1 MKREN
6 TKRKKVWEKVG
17 EMGEKTRLNRETLD
31 TSEIQVGVEK
41 KNNCEKKN
49 KHRQMRKWAHGY
61 EREWRVRKK
70 KESKFICHLQ
80 QREVWL
86 KYKEKREKW
95 RN

>member
-49 KHRQMRKWAHGY
+49 KHRQMRK
-61 EREWRVRKK
+61 
-70 KESKFICHLQ
+70 
-80 QREVWL
+80 
-86 KYKEKREKW
+86 
-95 RN
+95 